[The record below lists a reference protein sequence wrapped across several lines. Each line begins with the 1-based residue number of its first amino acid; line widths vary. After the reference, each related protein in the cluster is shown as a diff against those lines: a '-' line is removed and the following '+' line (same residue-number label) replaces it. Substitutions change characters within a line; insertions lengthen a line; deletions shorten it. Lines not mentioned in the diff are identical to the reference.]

1 MHILVCLHA
10 SILEGSGGYFHVS
23 RKLRLPNRRDLW
35 QFFGKHFSIHMSGR
49 ILPATRPLKTV
60 PRYDTDLPQ
69 SMSHPVNEHT
79 AAWTKP
85 SNGPNL
91 VVIPRTYALVSS
103 LWVQLHATQLHPAP
117 RLSVSVA
124 AAPRHY
130 IRLRLCWSYSART
143 RLLQCGATPKRQ
155 RSRDRWTLP
164 SPTKPPRCPPSVHL
178 VSAATRHRLLLI

>member
-1 MHILVCLHA
+1 
-10 SILEGSGGYFHVS
+10 
-23 RKLRLPNRRDLW
+23 
-35 QFFGKHFSIHMSGR
+35 
-49 ILPATRPLKTV
+49 
-60 PRYDTDLPQ
+60 
-69 SMSHPVNEHT
+69 MSHPVNEHT
-79 AAWTKP
+79 AAWTTP

-91 VVIPRTYALVSS
+91 VVLPRTYALVSS

-117 RLSVSVA
+117 RLSIYVA

-164 SPTKPPRCPPSVHL
+164 SPAKPPPSVHL
-178 VSAATRHRLLLI
+178 VSAATRHRLSSHSPALPLTPPNTLLFSGASPCASVLPYLYIYLTSC